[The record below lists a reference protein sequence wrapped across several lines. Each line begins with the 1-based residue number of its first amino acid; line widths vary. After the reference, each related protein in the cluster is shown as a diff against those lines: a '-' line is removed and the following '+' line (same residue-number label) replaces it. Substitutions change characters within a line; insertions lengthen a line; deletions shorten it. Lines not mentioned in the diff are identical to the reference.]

1 MINLSHSTI
10 TGDNGLGH
18 AAKNCRGQPDRV
30 GCNLLMKDCAE
41 KTVANR
47 INNMCL
53 SNLRVDENTVVCRKD
68 VRHLSPWG
76 RGDNILPVNDAT
88 AVTDLGQHRRH
99 RTSSHSHG
107 IWCATFKGYK
117 I

>member
-1 MINLSHSTI
+1 MISLSYSTI

-30 GCNLLMKDCAE
+30 GCNLCIKDCVE

-53 SNLRVDENTVVCRKD
+53 SNLRVDENTVMCRKD

-76 RGDNILPVNDAT
+76 WRKNLPLAIRVVPDK
-88 AVTDLGQHRRH
+88 AVTNIRPIGGGAR
-99 RTSSHSHG
+99 
-107 IWCATFKGYK
+107 
-117 I
+117 